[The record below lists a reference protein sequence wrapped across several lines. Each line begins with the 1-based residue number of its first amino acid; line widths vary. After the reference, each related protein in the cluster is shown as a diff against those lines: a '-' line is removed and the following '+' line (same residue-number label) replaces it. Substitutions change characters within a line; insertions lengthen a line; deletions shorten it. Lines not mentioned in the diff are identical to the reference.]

1 MQKLFN
7 QASVLQEEL
16 LLVIWCNSGRCVEDI
31 PMPSSL
37 LKNLNSILEYRYI
50 LFYSTIVLLINV

>member
-16 LLVIWCNSGRCVEDI
+16 LLVIWCNSGRCVEDLSV
-31 PMPSSL
+31 PSSF
-37 LKNLNSILEYRYI
+37 LKNLNSILEYRCI